1 MTDLDFLTAFESGT
15 LTELP
20 HRAHV
25 RLACLYLERGS
36 AAEALERL
44 VSGLRRFAAA
54 KGHADKFH
62 YTMTRAWLE
71 LVVDARREY
80 PAARDVDAL
89 LQACPR
95 LADSR
100 ALTHYYSRE
109 VLSSAAARA
118 DWVPPDVM
126 PIGRGV

>member
-1 MTDLDFLTAFESGT
+1 MTDRDFLMAFESGT
-15 LTELP
+15 LAELP

-25 RLACLYLERGS
+25 RLACLYLDRGS
-36 AAEALERL
+36 AAEALEH
-44 VSGLRRFAAA
+44 VVCGLRRFAAA
-54 KGHADKFH
+54 KGQADKFH

-80 PAARDVDAL
+80 PAAQDVDAL
-89 LQACPR
+89 LSACPR

-100 ALTHYYSRE
+100 ALTHYYSRD

-118 DWVPPDVM
+118 DWVPPDLM